1 MNEEQDQEKQE
12 QELNIEYVAHY
23 WKHRGFVGSELARRI
38 QETLERGEI
47 VDNYNDACRV
57 CE

>member
-1 MNEEQDQEKQE
+1 MNEEQEQE